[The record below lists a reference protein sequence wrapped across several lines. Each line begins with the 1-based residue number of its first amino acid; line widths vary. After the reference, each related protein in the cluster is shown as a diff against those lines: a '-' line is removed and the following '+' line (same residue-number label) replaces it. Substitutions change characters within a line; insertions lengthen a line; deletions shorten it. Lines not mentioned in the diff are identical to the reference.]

1 MNLINLRGGMATT
14 VFVAAI
20 GSGYA
25 LPDVLICAAAS
36 TSITAGQFTDPQAKL
51 QATGRFGNVDIFN
64 ASSGT
69 PTLSQ
74 LQAYDAVIVWSN
86 VNFSSAS
93 ALGDVLADYVDAGG
107 GVVLAVFANS
117 TTTVNRYLT
126 GRWQIGNYNVIP
138 PALGTT
144 SGSSSLGSTLD
155 PGHPLMEGV
164 NSLSATT
171 ASRPTSLALNSG
183 CKVVSTWADGKFL
196 TATHPLQNRCDI
208 GLYPPSNAVSAG
220 FWNQATDGASVL
232 ANALRWAASVRVNPS
247 SINVMAGTQFGG
259 SVASLA
265 QSDNDKLSII
275 NDEFDSNTEVEFEA
289 MVPTG
294 TYGTILYMIAEVA
307 ATRTDLLV
315 FVDHFHHDSQS
326 WINWGSG
333 LATLSDKRM
342 WVKVN
347 SSGNISGL
355 GTVKSRIRFTPT
367 ADLDAADGWS
377 ESIDEFGWVINRD

>member
-1 MNLINLRGGMATT
+1 MGRFLKVGAVTGALMSIGGLA
-14 VFVAAI
+14 
-20 GSGYA
+20 SA

-36 TSITAGQFTDPQAKL
+36 NTLTAGQFTDPQAKL
-51 QATGRFGNVDIFN
+51 QATGRFGTVDLFN
-64 ASSGT
+64 ASTAT
-69 PTLSQ
+69 PTLAQ

-93 ALGDVLADYVDAGG
+93 GLGDVLADYVDAGG

-117 TTTVNRYLT
+117 TTTANRYLT
-126 GRWQIGNYNVIP
+126 GRWQTGTYNVIP

-144 SGSSSLGSTLD
+144 SGASSLGSTLD

-164 NSLSATT
+164 ASLSATT
-171 ASRPTSLALNSG
+171 ASRPTSLALNAG
-183 CKVVSTWADGKFL
+183 CKIVSTWADGKFL

-208 GLYPPSNAVSAG
+208 GLYPPSSAVSAG
-220 FWNQATDGASVL
+220 FWNQATNGAEVL
-232 ANALRWAASVRVNPS
+232 ANSLMWASSVRVNPA
-247 SINVMAGTQFGG
+247 SINVLAGTQFGG

-265 QSDNDKLSII
+265 QSDNDKVAII
-275 NDEFDSNTEVEFEA
+275 NDEFDSNTVVEFDA

-333 LATLSDKRM
+333 FSTLTDKRM

-347 SSGNISGL
+347 STGNVSGL
-355 GTVKSRIRFTPT
+355 GNVKSRIRITPT

-377 ESIDEFGWVINRD
+377 ESIDEFGWVINRN